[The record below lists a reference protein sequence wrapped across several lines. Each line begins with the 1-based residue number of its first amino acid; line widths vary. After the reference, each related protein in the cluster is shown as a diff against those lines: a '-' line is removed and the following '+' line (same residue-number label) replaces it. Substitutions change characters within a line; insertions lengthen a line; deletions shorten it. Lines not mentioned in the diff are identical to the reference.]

1 MTGAVPEDRV
11 RLRAIV
17 RGRVQVLNFRAFAA
31 DHARRLRLS
40 GTVRN
45 LKDGRS
51 VEVAA
56 EGLRPAL
63 ETLLARLHEG
73 PRFARVDGVE
83 VEWSAARGSKGEF
96 RILP

>member
-1 MTGAVPEDRV
+1 MTGAVPEDQV

-17 RGRVQVLNFRAFAA
+17 RGRVQGVNFRVFTA

-73 PRFARVDGVE
+73 PRFARVDTVD
-83 VEWSAARGSKGEF
+83 VEWQAAQNAVGDF
-96 RILP
+96 RAIP